1 MDEYYSVIIPFH
13 GKRESLE
20 MALSSLESTNYSK
33 KEMILINDGSGYD
46 LSSIAE
52 KFRCKLINI
61 PERRGPSFA
70 RNRGAEVAHFE
81 NLVFLDS
88 DIIVPKN
95 CFVKINNFLHHNPS
109 ISVVNCWVSSNSPY
123 SNFFSRYLNLLYKH
137 SILKGGEKTIYT
149 SFCAVKTDWFNKV
162 GGFDESVPRQ
172 YADDMILGWK
182 LYDQAAKFALLKEVE
197 VEHCKKVTFIPSVL
211 YWFFHGYYWGKYSV
225 IYRKRLKTQ
234 KLFHRKEG
242 ILTVVALFLLLFI
255 NYFGRYN
262 LFLNVLI
269 FLCLFI
275 GINFNFLKF
284 VGRETNILFAFKS
297 IWIIIF
303 QHLVYL
309 FSGISGILN
318 GLLTGRRL

>member
-1 MDEYYSVIIPFH
+1 MDKYYSVIIPFH
-13 GKRESLE
+13 GKKESLE
-20 MALSSLESTNYSK
+20 IVLSSLESANYSK
-33 KEMILINDGSGYD
+33 KETILVNDGSGYD

-70 RNRGAEVAHFE
+70 RNRRAEAAHFE

-88 DIIVPKN
+88 DVIIPKD
-95 CFVKINNFLHHNPS
+95 CFAKINNLLHNDPS
-109 ISVVNCWVSSNSPY
+109 VSVVNCWVSSHIPY
-123 SNFFSRYLNLLYKH
+123 SNFFSQYLNLLYKH

-149 SFCAVKTDWFNKV
+149 SFCVVKAGWFGKI

-172 YADDMILGWK
+172 YADDLILGWK
-182 LYDQAAKFALLKEVE
+182 LYDQTAKFALLKEIE
-197 VEHCKKVTFIPSVL
+197 VEHYKKVTFIPSVL

-242 ILTVVALFLLLFI
+242 ILTVIAMFLFLLI
-255 NYFGRYN
+255 TYFGRYN
-262 LFLNVLI
+262 LSFNILI
-269 FLCLFI
+269 FLCLI
-275 GINFNFLKF
+275 MGINFNFLRF
-284 VGRETNILFAFKS
+284 IRRETDILFAFKS

-309 FSGISGILN
+309 FSAILGILN
-318 GLLTGRRL
+318 GLLTRRKV